1 MPTTTHRPSCR
12 ACGSHELEPFLRLD
26 DMPFTDALVAEAD
39 AGSEFTAPIDL
50 SWCRTCSMVQTQA
63 DVSVDEYYREYRYTV
78 SSSGFATTFMDAL
91 AAATM
96 TRFGLNAGDIVL
108 EIGSG
113 DGAQLA
119 AFAARARGVPVVELI
134 FDETT
139 VREIPADMRPA
150 QAIVLTYTFDHL
162 PEPRAFL
169 DAVHAALDPER
180 GVLVLEVHDFARTA
194 ARRETCL
201 LEHEHTIY
209 PTRDSLERLL
219 EAAGFALLC
228 DDLLPLSERR
238 GNSLLVA
245 AAPLSSPLAAQRQ
258 APGEDLS
265 RFDDADTYRQI
276 SVEIASSR
284 ERLRRFAA
292 DAHAAGRTVG
302 GYGAG
307 GRGVMTLAFAGL
319 GAGDLVCVAD
329 QNEHFHGLVM
339 PKSHVPVVSPSAL
352 VDAAPDDIIVFSY
365 GYLAEI
371 REALAEATARGSRIW
386 SLLEI
391 A

>member
-1 MPTTTHRPSCR
+1 MHR
-12 ACGSHELEPFLRLD
+12 L
-26 DMPFTDALVAEAD
+26 AE
-39 AGSEFTAPIDL
+39 
-50 SWCRTCSMVQTQA
+50 
-63 DVSVDEYYREYRYTV
+63 
-78 SSSGFATTFMDAL
+78 
-91 AAATM
+91 ATM
-96 TRFGLNAGDIVL
+96 TRFGLGEGDVVL

-119 AFAARARGVPVVELI
+119 AFKERGARVLGYEPASDLCRVSREAGVPVVELL

-139 VREIPADMRPA
+139 VSEIPSDMRPA

-194 ARRETCL
+194 ERRETCL
-201 LEHEHTIY
+201 LEHEHSIY

-245 AAPLSSPLAAQRQ
+245 AAPRTSPLARTRQ
-258 APGEDLS
+258 APTEDLS
-265 RFDDADTYRQI
+265 RFDRPETYR
-276 SVEIASSR
+276 EIAGDIAASR
-284 ERLRRFAA
+284 ARLRAFAA
-292 DAHAAGRTVG
+292 EARAAGRTVG

-319 GAGDLVCVAD
+319 DAGDLVCVAD
-329 QNEHFHGLVM
+329 RNEHFHGLVL
-339 PKSHVPVVSPSAL
+339 PKSHVPVVSPEAL
-352 VDAAPDDIIVFSY
+352 AAEAPDEIIVFSY

-371 REALAEATARGSRIW
+371 REALAEATAAGSRIW